1 MSISNNTNPQEY
13 ARVIPLLL
21 SPVSLA
27 FSSDVTN
34 IIGDRFV
41 ITVSLSTDDVHYN
54 LTFTSM
60 GIVNSTELQNV
71 EVLQFIAEVTG
82 GYSNSWDRELNRRYS
97 YRLLLKELT
106 AGDVS
111 GESNVGDDG
120 VMRVWL
126 QYDNKDNKRRFDNVH
141 LSMNYSA
148 LDVSPDNSL
157 LSFNSSSEIEG
168 WNSSCPV
175 GSGGSRCYACK
186 EGYYGRPRIGIPCR
200 ECMCNGHS
208 SRCHRRS
215 GRCYDCADNTRG
227 RYCERCDRGYVG
239 DAVNGGVCECEL

>member
-1 MSISNNTNPQEY
+1 MHINHYYVINCITIDPPPPRICAAGDLTAPMISSSSIKAAQEIVFEGDRPTFWRMNISNNTDPQEY

-82 GYSNSWDRELNRRYS
+82 EYSNSWDRELNRRYS

-106 AGDVS
+106 AGDVT
-111 GESNVGDDG
+111 GEIDIGDDG

-141 LSMNYSA
+141 LSMDYSA
-148 LDVSPDNSL
+148 YANCL
-157 LSFNSSSEIEG
+157 LF
-168 WNSSCPV
+168 
-175 GSGGSRCYACK
+175 
-186 EGYYGRPRIGIPCR
+186 
-200 ECMCNGHS
+200 
-208 SRCHRRS
+208 
-215 GRCYDCADNTRG
+215 T
-227 RYCERCDRGYVG
+227 
-239 DAVNGGVCECEL
+239 VCQDQ